1 MSAYYRYN
9 ITFGFKMEKAYRLLN
24 KAFGCNMKN
33 NSDKYIGDGFKLS
46 MDGDMV
52 FVYFESIENREF
64 VISIIDKVAD
74 ALCADRYYDL
84 YDDED
89 DCEVYLYDDESMYV
103 NTSEAVA
110 VSKPIGDKIVIRKS
124 SSEGAH
130 IDPNYDDES
139 LYVNASEANA
149 LARGPKTTVSA
160 IGKYTTTFG
169 ELDSE
174 RSYKL
179 INKALGFKALRD
191 GCDTYTRAGGASPAF
206 GKADN
211 YTIMMDYSM
220 MYVHFTSVE
229 DTEYVRGVITM
240 IAEALGDEPEHH
252 FELYNEETDD
262 YVNI

>member
-9 ITFGFKMEKAYRLLN
+9 ITFGFEMEKAYRLLN

-64 VISIIDKVAD
+64 VRSIIDKVAD

-89 DCEVYLYDDESMYV
+89 DCEVNLYDDESLYV
-103 NTSEAVA
+103 NASEAVA
-110 VSKPIGDKIVIRKS
+110 VSKHIGEKIVIRKS
-124 SSEGAH
+124 SSGSTSGTFGSLSERAH

-149 LARGPKTTVSA
+149 LAKVSVSA

-191 GCDTYTRAGGASPAF
+191 GCDTYR
-206 GKADN
+206 ADN

-262 YVNI
+262 YVYI

>member
-1 MSAYYRYN
+1 MNNPNLTTNKQTMSAYYRYN
-9 ITFGFKMEKAYRLLN
+9 ITFGFEMDKAYRLLN

-33 NSDKYIGDGFKLS
+33 NSDRYIGDGFKLS

-52 FVYFESIENREF
+52 FVYFKSIENREF
-64 VISIIDKVAD
+64 VMTIIDKVAD

-89 DCEVYLYDDESMYV
+89 DCEVNLYDDESLYV
-103 NTSEAVA
+103 NASEAVA
-110 VSKPIGDKIVIRKS
+110 VSKPIGDKIIIIKS
-124 SSEGAH
+124 SSERAH

-139 LYVNASEANA
+139 LYVNASEAAA
-149 LARGPKTTVSA
+149 LARATASA

-191 GCDTYTRAGGASPAF
+191 GCDTYT
-206 GKADN
+206 ADN

-220 MYVHFTSVE
+220 MYVHFTSVD

-240 IAEALGDEPEHH
+240 LAEALGDEPEHH

>member
-1 MSAYYRYN
+1 
-9 ITFGFKMEKAYRLLN
+9 
-24 KAFGCNMKN
+24 
-33 NSDKYIGDGFKLS
+33 
-46 MDGDMV
+46 
-52 FVYFESIENREF
+52 
-64 VISIIDKVAD
+64 
-74 ALCADRYYDL
+74 
-84 YDDED
+84 
-89 DCEVYLYDDESMYV
+89 V
-103 NTSEAVA
+103 NASEAVA
-110 VSKPIGDKIVIRKS
+110 VCKLIGEKFVIRKS
-124 SSEGAH
+124 SSEGAR

-149 LARGPKTTVSA
+149 LARA

-179 INKALGFKALRD
+179 INKALGFNALKD
-191 GCDTYTRAGGASPAF
+191 GCDTYT
-206 GKADN
+206 ADN

>member
-1 MSAYYRYN
+1 MSTNYRYN
-9 ITFGFKMEKAYRLLN
+9 ITFGFEMEKAYRLLN

-64 VISIIDKVAD
+64 VMTIIDMVAD

-89 DCEVYLYDDESMYV
+89 DCEVNLYDDESLPKAGLAPPALAYV
-103 NTSEAVA
+103 NASEAVA
-110 VSKPIGDKIVIRKS
+110 VCKLIGEKFVIRKS
-124 SSEGAH
+124 SSEGAR

-149 LARGPKTTVSA
+149 LARA

-179 INKALGFKALRD
+179 INKALGFNALKD
-191 GCDTYTRAGGASPAF
+191 GCDTYT
-206 GKADN
+206 ADN

>member
-9 ITFGFKMEKAYRLLN
+9 ITFGFEMEKAYRLLN

-52 FVYFESIENREF
+52 FVYFISIENREF
-64 VISIIDKVAD
+64 VMTIIDKVAD

-89 DCEVYLYDDESMYV
+89 DCEVNL
-103 NTSEAVA
+103 
-110 VSKPIGDKIVIRKS
+110 
-124 SSEGAH
+124 
-130 IDPNYDDES
+130 YDDES
-139 LYVNASEANA
+139 LYVNASEAVAVSKPIGEKIVIRKSSSECIRGGSA
-149 LARGPKTTVSA
+149 LVRGPKTTVSA
-160 IGKYTTTFG
+160 ISKYTTTFG

-206 GKADN
+206 GRADN

-229 DTEYVRGVITM
+229 DTEYVRGIITM

-262 YVNI
+262 YVNV

>member
-9 ITFGFKMEKAYRLLN
+9 ITFGFEMEKAYRLLN

-52 FVYFESIENREF
+52 FVYFKSIENREF
-64 VISIIDKVAD
+64 VRSIIDKVAD

-89 DCEVYLYDDESMYV
+89 DCEVSIPSNV
-103 NTSEAVA
+103 TVTATATATVNNTST
-110 VSKPIGDKIVIRKS
+110 VS
-124 SSEGAH
+124 
-130 IDPNYDDES
+130 
-139 LYVNASEANA
+139 
-149 LARGPKTTVSA
+149 VSA

-179 INKALGFKALRD
+179 INKALGFKALKD
-191 GCDTYTRAGGASPAF
+191 GCDTYT
-206 GKADN
+206 ADN

-220 MYVHFTSVE
+220 MYMHFTSVE
-229 DTEYVRGVITM
+229 DTEYVRGIITM

-262 YVNI
+262 YVYV